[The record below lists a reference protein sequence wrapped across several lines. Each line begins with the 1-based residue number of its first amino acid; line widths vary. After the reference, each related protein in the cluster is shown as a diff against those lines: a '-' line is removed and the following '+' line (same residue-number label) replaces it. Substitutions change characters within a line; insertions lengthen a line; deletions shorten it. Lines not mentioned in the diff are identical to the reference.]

1 MNKKT
6 LDILFYTSIIILCIF
21 LAGCNTVPKEIEGT
35 NNTIKKEET
44 KLEAPGVILWPA
56 LDTQM
61 NEEIKE
67 KIMGAIPL
75 RRKGD
80 PKDIAQ
86 TALFLATSA
95 SYITGQTIVVD
106 GGSSI

>member
-1 MNKKT
+1 MLTK
-6 LDILFYTSIIILCIF
+6 S
-21 LAGCNTVPKEIEGT
+21 LAKELAPKIRVNG
-35 NNTIKKEET
+35 I
-44 KLEAPGVILWPA
+44 APGVILWPT
-56 LDTQM
+56 LETQM

-67 KIMGAIPL
+67 KIMDKIPL
-75 RRKGD
+75 KRKGD